1 MTAHSQF
8 WQLLATWHNTWLV
21 LVMDTSADTTQV
33 EDSEELSS
41 TDRITTDLTNKF
53 QQDIHFS
60 LAVIWVSSK
69 ISGWEGRCKNRELI
83 L

>member
-1 MTAHSQF
+1 MTAQSQF

-21 LVMDTSADTTQV
+21 LVMDTSVDTTQV

-41 TDRITTDLTNKF
+41 TDGITTDLTNKF

-60 LAVIWVSSK
+60 LAVIRVNSK
-69 ISGWEGRCKNRELI
+69 ISGWEGQCKNRELI